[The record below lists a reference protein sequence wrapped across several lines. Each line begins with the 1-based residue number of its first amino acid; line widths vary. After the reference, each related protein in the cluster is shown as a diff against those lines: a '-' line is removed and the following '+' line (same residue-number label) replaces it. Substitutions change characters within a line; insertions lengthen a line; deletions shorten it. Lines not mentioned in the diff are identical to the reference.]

1 MEQSMIA
8 DYLRYIE
15 EKHSDKTAFSFT
27 QKKDIIDISY
37 SDFVSDVKRFASRLT
52 AEYPDIHSRH
62 IGLLAKNSYSY
73 ITALFGIW
81 LAGGVAVTL
90 NTDEPANV
98 LLEQIRFA
106 DIDCIFSDEAFL
118 TSVFDSAE
126 DVPCTVRWLDG
137 YANDWQTEVLVTGKA
152 LDEPI
157 LMLFTSGTTSR
168 SKCVLHSQKT
178 LFSHMH
184 PFLPESG
191 VQTVLFI
198 NPLFHMVGINGL
210 IGWLYSGC
218 SLTINISMKY
228 LFRDLQKCEQVYAVP
243 SIMEY
248 IRKNLAR
255 NGRNE
260 VGDLKVVFTGGA
272 PMRADTIQTFYDNG
286 IGIYQD
292 YSLSEAAGRG
302 TTNPMTDSRK
312 ITSVG
317 QADEGTEISIQDGEI
332 CLKSD
337 NVMLGYYKNPEATA
351 EAIRDGWLHT
361 GDMGYLDEDG
371 YLFITGRK
379 KNLIILDSGENI
391 SPERI
396 EALLSQNE
404 LVREVVVKEKN
415 HQVCAEIFCEE
426 ADQADIRAWIEKVNQ
441 SLAYYQHITLVEFR
455 SEPFEKTASGKI
467 KRPSVSL

>member
-1 MEQSMIA
+1 MTEPSVA

-15 EKHSDKTAFSFT
+15 EKHSGKTAFSFIR
-27 QKKDIIDISY
+27 KGNAIDISY

-73 ITALFGIW
+73 MVALLGIW
-81 LAGGVAVTL
+81 FAGGVAVPL
-90 NTDEPANV
+90 NTDEAASV
-98 LLEQIRFA
+98 LSEQIRFA
-106 DIDCIFSDEAFL
+106 DVDCVFSDEAFL
-118 TSVFDSAE
+118 SSVFHSAE
-126 DVPCTVRWLDG
+126 DVPCTVKWLEG
-137 YANDWQTEVLVTGKA
+137 YAKDWQTEASPSGKA
-152 LDEPI
+152 LNEPI
-157 LMLFTSGTTSR
+157 LMLFTSGTTSK
-168 SKCVLHSQKT
+168 SKCVLHSQKA
-178 LFSHMH
+178 LFTHL
-184 PFLPESG
+184 FLPVRG
-191 VQTVLFI
+191 IKTVLFI
-198 NPLFHMVGINGL
+198 NPLFHMVGINCLVGGL
-210 IGWLYSGC
+210 YLGC
-218 SLTINISMKY
+218 SLTINLSMKY
-228 LFRDLQKCEQVYAVP
+228 LFRDMQKCEQVYAVP

-260 VGDLKVVFTGGA
+260 VGDLKVIFTGGA
-272 PMRADTIQTFYDNG
+272 PMRADSIQTFYDNG
-286 IGIYQD
+286 IRIYQN

-302 TTNPMTDSRK
+302 TTYPMTDPRK
-312 ITSVG
+312 TASVG

-332 CLKSD
+332 CLRSD
-337 NVMLGYYKNPEATA
+337 NIMLGYYKNPEATA

-404 LVREVVVKEKN
+404 LVREVIVKEKH

-426 ADQADIRAWIEKVNQ
+426 ADQANIRAWVDNVNQ
-441 SLAYYQHITLVEFR
+441 SLAYYQHVTLVEFR

-467 KRPSVSL
+467 KRPSLLL